1 MGDGASELD
10 ELRRRAYGPDPDL
23 DPALA
28 IRLRELE
35 AHARGH
41 AESVRATEHLRAEE
55 ADVRGSADGRDGV
68 GLRAEEP
75 VASAGQDDA
84 GQDDPDAP
92 PAELPAAAPWR
103 TPAAVRMAA
112 ASAAAGLVLGVV
124 VGLGIAAL
132 PGERPSFVLHP
143 DPTPPEVEL
152 PLATWGAS
160 EGETTAYEL
169 IGEVRPWS
177 VVLPDGAPF
186 GLGGGAVSCLML
198 TLDDQA
204 ESGGPSFCGYVDG
217 FPPTTDLVVVGESDG
232 GRGWGFSSQ
241 QLGGIPEG
249 TAVRFVLEG
258 GAVSVWTRPGASG

>member
-10 ELRRRAYGPDPDL
+10 ELRRRAYGPDADL

-41 AESVRATEHLRAEE
+41 AGSEREGEPIASPAEDD
-55 ADVRGSADGRDGV
+55 AA
-68 GLRAEEP
+68 
-75 VASAGQDDA
+75 QDDA
-84 GQDDPDAP
+84 GQGDAGQGG
-92 PAELPAAAPWR
+92 AGQDGGDAASAAPAAAPWWTR
-103 TPAAVRMAA
+103 PVVRMAA

-132 PGERPSFVLHP
+132 PGERPSLVLRP

-152 PLATWGAS
+152 PLDTWGVS
-160 EGETTAYEL
+160 EGETIAYEL

-177 VVLPDGAPF
+177 VVLPDGAAF
-186 GLGGGAVSCLML
+186 GLRGGEVSCLML

-217 FPPTTDLVVVGESDG
+217 FPPTTDLVVVSESEG

-258 GAVSVWTRPGASG
+258 GAVSVWTRPGAAG